1 VTLGRLRAIL
11 IVSVLTVAAMVFV
24 GLAISWDRQTH
35 NAVAVGCAKGKVP
48 VNLKLPDDTKD
59 IKVNVY
65 NASEEVGR
73 AGEVA
78 DDLRG
83 RKFNVGKIGNDPLG
97 KQLDSV
103 AVLRFGPSVVGAAW
117 VVNAHLLNRAT
128 LEFDIKRN
136 DDTVDVVIGTQF
148 RKLATA
154 TEMRQALS
162 QAGKAQLPSSNTC
175 DARVK

>member
-1 VTLGRLRAIL
+1 MTLARLRAIA
-11 IVSVLTVAAMVFV
+11 IVAVLAVSALVFV
-24 GLAISWDRQTH
+24 GFAISKDRQTH
-35 NAVAVGCAKGKVP
+35 NVVAIGCAKGKVP

-65 NASEEVGR
+65 NGTEESGL

-97 KQLDSV
+97 QRLDSV
-103 AVLRFGPSVVGAAW
+103 AVLRYGPSVVGAAW
-117 VVNAHLLNRAT
+117 VVNAHMLNKAT
-128 LEFDIKRN
+128 LEFDIKRP
-136 DDTVDVVIGTQF
+136 DDTIDIVIGSQF
-148 RKLATA
+148 KKLATA
-154 TEMRQALS
+154 TEMRQSLS
-162 QAGKAQLPSSNTC
+162 QAGKARLPSSNTC